1 MESPNDPAKWRL
13 PDRRRLEELGVRILP
28 GVQTV
33 KPELA
38 EKLADLLEALR
49 L

>member
-1 MESPNDPAKWRL
+1 MTCPNNPAEWRL
-13 PDRRRLEELGVRILP
+13 PDRRRLEKLGVRILP

-33 KPELA
+33 KLELA
-38 EKLADLLEALR
+38 ERLVDLLETLR